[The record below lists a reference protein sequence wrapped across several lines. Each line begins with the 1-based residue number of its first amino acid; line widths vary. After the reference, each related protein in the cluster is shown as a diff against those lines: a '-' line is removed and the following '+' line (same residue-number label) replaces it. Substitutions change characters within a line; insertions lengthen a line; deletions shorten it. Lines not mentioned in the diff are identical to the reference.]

1 MAKQQSYNIVESVK
15 RSHLIRI
22 LLIGFLILL
31 LQIPIAM
38 IRGAI
43 NEREHR
49 RLEATNEVT
58 AKWGEKQSFKGPVI
72 VIPYT
77 KRWSEAYIDGK
88 HQIRTKIQYA
98 HFLPEQLHIAGRI
111 DSDVRYRG
119 IFKIPVYRMS
129 LTMKGQFKRP
139 DFSEW
144 GIASKDIF
152 WDRAHLSIRISDAR
166 AITKQVLLSWNGK
179 ELDFLPGSGES
190 TENRPG
196 IHTPLK
202 ARLEGRTFDFSL
214 PLELNG
220 SVGVFFVP
228 FGRETKVV
236 LESDWPDP
244 SFQGGWL
251 PTQRSINN
259 DGFQATWSI
268 PFLSRNYPQQWT
280 SESETEEMI
289 SLSQFGVNL
298 VSPIDHYRMAH
309 RSIKYAALFLVLTF
323 VMLWLFEIR
332 NNMRIHPLQYLLL
345 GAGMCLFYL
354 LELSISEHI
363 GFLASYMIASAAI
376 VGLAFSYSIT
386 VLQSAKQATI
396 VGTVFVLLYAYLY
409 VLLRNQDYAL
419 LLGSIG
425 LFLIV
430 ATIMYLTRKVN
441 WYSPKKQ
448 SSRAKTKGRG

>member
-1 MAKQQSYNIVESVK
+1 MATQQSHNILESVK
-15 RSHLIRI
+15 RSQLIRI

-43 NEREHR
+43 NEREQR
-49 RLEATNEVT
+49 RWEAIEEVT
-58 AKWGEKQSFKGPVI
+58 AKWGKSQSIEGPTI
-72 VIPYT
+72 VVPYL
-77 KRWSEAYIDGK
+77 KRWSETYGDGK
-88 HQIRTKIQYA
+88 QHIRTKIQYA
-98 HFLPEQLHIAGRI
+98 HFLPEQLHITGRI
-111 DSDVRYRG
+111 NSDVRYRG

-129 LTMKGQFKRP
+129 LTMKGQFNRP
-139 DFSEW
+139 DFAEW
-144 GIASKDIF
+144 EIESKDIF
-152 WDRAHLSIRISDAR
+152 WDRAHLSINISDAR
-166 AITKQVLLSWNGK
+166 AITNQVSLSWNGM
-179 ELDFLPGSGES
+179 ELGFLPGSGES
-190 TENRPG
+190 SENRPG

-202 ARLEGRTFDFSL
+202 ARLQGKKFDFSL

-236 LESDWPDP
+236 LESDWTEP

-251 PTQRSINN
+251 PTERSIND

-268 PFLSRNYPQQWT
+268 PFLSRSYPQQWI
-280 SESETEEMI
+280 SESETEKMI

-309 RSIKYAALFLVLTF
+309 RSVKYAALFLILTF

-332 NNMRIHPLQYLLL
+332 SNIRIHSLQYLLV

-363 GFLASYMIASAAI
+363 GFLASYIIASSAI
-376 VGLAFSYSIT
+376 VGLVSSYSIA
-386 VLQSAKQATI
+386 VLQSVKRATI
-396 VGTVFVLLYAYLY
+396 VGTVFALLYAYLY

-419 LLGSIG
+419 LVGSIG

-441 WYSPKKQ
+441 WYAPKKQ
-448 SSRAKTKGRG
+448 SSRTKAKGHG

>member
-1 MAKQQSYNIVESVK
+1 MAKQQSHNILESVK
-15 RSHLIRI
+15 HSHLIRI

-49 RLEATNEVT
+49 RWEAIEEVT
-58 AKWGEKQSFKGPVI
+58 AKWGKKQSFEGPII
-72 VIPYT
+72 VVPYR
-77 KRWSEAYIDGK
+77 KRWSETVVDGK
-88 HQIRTKIQYA
+88 QQIRTKIQYA
-98 HFLPEQLHIAGRI
+98 HFLPEQLHITGRI
-111 DSDVRYRG
+111 NSDVRYRG

-129 LTMKGQFKRP
+129 LKMTGQFKRP
-139 DFSEW
+139 DFSKW
-144 GIASKDIF
+144 GIESKDIL
-152 WDRAHLSIRISDAR
+152 WDRAHLSINISDAR
-166 AITKQVLLSWNGK
+166 AITNQVFLSWNGK

-190 TENRPG
+190 SEDRPG
-196 IHTPLK
+196 IHVPLK
-202 ARLEGRTFDFSL
+202 TRLEGKKFDFSL
-214 PLELNG
+214 PIELNG

-236 LESDWPDP
+236 LESDWTEP

-251 PTQRSINN
+251 PTERSINN

-268 PFLSRNYPQQWT
+268 PFLSRSYPQQWI
-280 SESETEEMI
+280 SESETEKMI

-332 NNMRIHPLQYLLL
+332 SNIRIHSLQYLLV

-376 VGLAFSYSIT
+376 VGLVFSYSIA
-386 VLQSAKQATI
+386 VLQSVKRATI
-396 VGTVFVLLYAYLY
+396 VGTVFALLYAYLY

-419 LLGSIG
+419 LVGSIG

-448 SSRAKTKGRG
+448 SSRAKAKGRG